1 MGKRGPKI
9 TEIKPRKPESTK
21 KQRITLEANKLKKFY
36 EDLPAEKLFIAH
48 RLIARAAF
56 QRVTLEDLEAE
67 INKTGVVEEYQNGDN
82 QKGMKQSAAVQA
94 YNSMYKNY
102 QATLRDLAA
111 MVPAAKVVSK
121 FDAFR
126 AMNE

>member
-36 EDLPAEKLFIAH
+36 ADLPAEKLFIAH

-121 FDAFR
+121 FETFR

>member
-9 TEIKPRKPESTK
+9 TEIKPRKPEATK
-21 KQRITLEANKLKKFY
+21 KQRISLEATRLKKFY
-36 EDLPAEKLFIAH
+36 KDLPAEKLFIAH

-82 QKGMKQSAAVQA
+82 QHGMKQSAAVQA
-94 YNSMYKNY
+94 YNAMYKNY

-111 MVPAAKVVSK
+111 MVPVAKVTSK